1 MLTVFFFLSTDAVDA
16 SLLSDLSADLLG
28 LEVESWSLAVS
39 PEFCKQH
46 ERRTVKQQDVI
57 YGELFEIQYFIF
69 WWICCSLFYWLITSP
84 SKNKNVW
91 SLSRVE
97 LIQTELHHIQ
107 TLTVMSEV
115 FRRGMVEEL
124 QLDWDCVARIFPC
137 LDSLLCF
144 HRNFFGALQERRQAG
159 TQADNPQNYV
169 INQIGDVLLQQV
181 GGWCCFTRKHTPVSI
196 TYGLF
201 SPSFQMKMPRKWRT
215 CMESSAAITWRLWMS
230 SKNCCSKIKSF
241 KTL

>member
-1 MLTVFFFLSTDAVDA
+1 MSFLSADAVDP

-46 ERRTVKQQDVI
+46 DRRTVKRQDVI
-57 YGELFEIQYFIF
+57 YGEPSRCSILHFYVFIARLFH
-69 WWICCSLFYWLITSP
+69 LLITLASTDECML
-84 SKNKNVW
+84 W
-91 SLSRVE
+91 LSRVE

-137 LDSLLCF
+137 LDSLLLF
-144 HRNFFGALQERRQAG
+144 HRNLFGALQEKRQAG
-159 TQADNPQNYV
+159 TQPDNPQNYF

-181 GGWCCFTRKHTPVSI
+181 GGRCGFTRKHTRALI
-196 TYGLF
+196 TEGQFL
-201 SPSFQMKMPRKWRT
+201 SFQMKMQRK
-215 CMESSAAITWRLWMS
+215 
-230 SKNCCSKIKSF
+230 
-241 KTL
+241 